1 MCQKAKLYQNAPI
14 NKDMK
19 VLFVWSKKGAIL
31 VNWITKL
38 ETEFAERKKKINN
51 LENNC
56 SKM

>member
-19 VLFVWSKKGAIL
+19 VLFVWSKKGVIL

-56 SKM
+56 NKM